1 MFYRGG
7 VHSLPTIPKAMNRE
21 YDLFS
26 KVLMKIKDGMTITFT
41 KNNIAEGDDFLIFS
55 ASKSITVTFKQP
67 NDLWWVLF
75 DGDEPMLLENVPD
88 SFLRSILKN
97 I

>member
-1 MFYRGG
+1 MKRDYDYFGEVLRQ
-7 VHSLPTIPKAMNRE
+7 LRE
-21 YDLFS
+21 
-26 KVLMKIKDGMTITFT
+26 GMVITFT
-41 KNNIAEGDDFLIFS
+41 KENIAEGDDFLIFS
-55 ASKSITVTFKQP
+55 ASDSITVTFKQP

>member
-1 MFYRGG
+1 MKRD
-7 VHSLPTIPKAMNRE
+7 
-21 YDLFS
+21 YDLFCE
-26 KVLMKIKDGMTITFT
+26 VLKKLKEGMTITFT
-41 KNNIAEGDDFLIFS
+41 KDNIAEGDDFLVFS
-55 ASKSITVTFKQP
+55 AAKSITIAFKQP

-75 DGDEPMLLENVPD
+75 DNDEPMLLENVPD

>member
-1 MFYRGG
+1 MKRDYDYFGEVLRQ
-7 VHSLPTIPKAMNRE
+7 LRE
-21 YDLFS
+21 
-26 KVLMKIKDGMTITFT
+26 GMAITFT
-41 KNNIAEGDDFLIFS
+41 KENIAEGDDFLIFS
-55 ASKSITVTFKQP
+55 ASDSITVTFKQP

>member
-1 MFYRGG
+1 
-7 VHSLPTIPKAMNRE
+7 MNRD

-26 KVLMKIKDGMTITFT
+26 TVLKKLPDGKTITFT
-41 KNNIAEGDDFLIFS
+41 EDNIAEGDDFLIFS
-55 ASKSITVTFKQP
+55 AYKSITVTFKQP

-75 DGDEPMLLENVPD
+75 DNDEPMLLEDVPN